1 MLALQ
6 EIRRKKLQFGLISLI
21 VGLVVYL
28 LVMISALGTG
38 LLSAMS
44 GAVNSF
50 DADLV
55 VFSADSNDSFLR
67 SELTAEQRDAIVE
80 LAGADRTG
88 GVGYM
93 AATVQQDLATED
105 VALFGF
111 EPRSIAEPA
120 VRSGRALQGEGEILI
135 DRSLSRST
143 DLQVGDQITMRNA
156 LIDYDFTIVGEVDE
170 GQFLG
175 LPSAYVV
182 LDQWREM
189 RYPGQGGDAP
199 ASSVLLVRGDTGN
212 LGARIEAAVPNSS
225 VLSKS
230 DAISAIGGVTEQERV
245 VMAIEFFGFVIGALV
260 IGSFFFVL
268 TMQRAYEIAIF
279 KALGASS
286 WYVFGQLVRQV
297 VAVALVGLALG
308 VPLALVTEAALPSDI
323 PLRIT
328 GGAFLTGAVSITIA
342 ALLGSLLS
350 ARQVVRVN
358 PMTALG
364 QV

>member
-55 VFSADSNDSFLR
+55 VFSVDSNDSSLR
-67 SELTAEQRDAIVE
+67 SELTTEQRDAIGE

-93 AATVQQDLATED
+93 AATVQKDSATEEA
-105 VALFGF
+105 ALFGF
-111 EPRSIAEPA
+111 EPGSIAEPA
-120 VRSGRALQGEGEILI
+120 VRSGRALQGQGEILI
-135 DRSLSRST
+135 DQSLSRSSG
-143 DLQVGDQITMRNA
+143 LKVGDQVTMRNA

-175 LPSAYVV
+175 LPSAFVG
-182 LDQWREM
+182 LDRWREM
-189 RYPGQGGDAP
+189 RYPGQAGDAP
-199 ASSVLLVRGDTGN
+199 AASVLLVRKDTAD
-212 LGARIEAAVPNSS
+212 LAARIEADVPNTS
-225 VLSKS
+225 VLSRS
-230 DAISAIGGVTEQERV
+230 EAVSAIGGVTEQERV
-245 VMAIEFFGFVIGALV
+245 VMAIEFFGFVIGALIV
-260 IGSFFFVL
+260 GSFFFVL

-286 WYVFGQLVRQV
+286 WYVFGQVVRQV
-297 VAVALVGLALG
+297 IAVALVGLALG

-323 PLRIT
+323 PLQIT
-328 GGAFLTGAVSITIA
+328 GSAFLTGGVSISIA

-358 PMTALG
+358 PMSALG

>member
-44 GAVNSF
+44 GAVKSF
-50 DADLV
+50 NADLV
-55 VFSADSNDSFLR
+55 VFSADSNNSFLR
-67 SELTAEQRDAIVE
+67 SELTADQRDATDE
-80 LAGADRTG
+80 LADTDRTG

-93 AATVQQDLATED
+93 AATVQQGSATKE

-111 EPRSIAEPA
+111 QPRSIAEPA
-120 VRSGRALQGEGEILI
+120 VRSGRALQGVGEILI
-135 DRSLSRST
+135 DRSLSRSS
-143 DLQVGDQITMRNA
+143 DLKVGDQITIRNA
-156 LIDYDFTIVGEVDE
+156 LIDYDFTVVGAVDE
-170 GQFLG
+170 GKFLG

-189 RYPGQGGDAP
+189 RYPGHGEDAP
-199 ASSVLLVRGDTGN
+199 VASVLLVQGDTGD
-212 LGARIEAAVPNSS
+212 LGARIEADVPNTS

-297 VAVALVGLALG
+297 VAVALVGVALG
-308 VPLALVTEAALPSDI
+308 VSLALVTQAALPADI
-323 PLRIT
+323 PLQIT
-328 GGAFLTGAVSITIA
+328 GSAFLTGGVSITIA
-342 ALLGSLLS
+342 ALLGSLFS

-358 PMTALG
+358 PMSALG

>member
-28 LVMISALGTG
+28 LVMISALGSG

-50 DADLV
+50 NADVV

-67 SELTAEQRDAIVE
+67 SELTASQRDAIAEVG
-80 LAGADRTG
+80 GATG
-88 GVGYM
+88 GIGYM
-93 AATVQQDLATED
+93 AATAQEDSLTED

-111 EPRSIAEPA
+111 EPGSVAEPA
-120 VRSGRALQGEGEILI
+120 VRSGRALAREGEILI
-135 DRSLSRST
+135 DRSLSRSSG
-143 DLQVGDQITMRNA
+143 LKVGDQITMRNA
-156 LIDYDFTIVGEVDE
+156 LIAYNFTIVGEVDE

-175 LPSAYVV
+175 LPSAYVF
-182 LDQWREM
+182 LDKWREM
-189 RYPGQGGDAP
+189 RYPGHGEDTP
-199 ASSVLLVRGDTGN
+199 AASVILARGHADD
-212 LGARIEAAVPNSS
+212 LGARIEAAVPNTS

-230 DAISAIGGVTEQERV
+230 EAISAIGGVTEQERV
-245 VMAIEFFGFVIGALV
+245 VMAIELFGFVIGALV

-268 TMQRAYEIAIF
+268 TMQRAYEIAIV

-286 WYVFGQLVRQV
+286 WYVFGQLIRQV
-297 VAVALVGLALG
+297 VAVALAGLALG
-308 VPLALVTEAALPSDI
+308 VALALVTEATLPSDI
-323 PLRIT
+323 PLQIT
-328 GGAFLTGAVSITIA
+328 GGAFLTGGASITIA
-342 ALLGSLLS
+342 ALLGSLFS

-358 PMTALG
+358 PMIALG